1 MMKNEKLINLIKA
14 PHISEKSTLVAENH
28 NQVVLKVQDH
38 ATKQEIKDAVELM
51 FNTKVEKVRISNVKA
66 KLKARM
72 RGPAGRRPGWKKAYV
87 TLQEGQD
94 IDFMGA
100 E

>member
-1 MMKNEKLINLIKA
+1 MKNEKLINLIKA
-14 PHISEKSTLVAENH
+14 PHISEKSTVVAEKN
-28 NQVVLKVQDH
+28 NQVVLKVANE
-38 ATKQEIKDAVELM
+38 ATKQDIKAAVEMM
-51 FNTKVEKVRISNVKA
+51 FNTKVEKVRVSNVKA
-66 KLKARM
+66 KLKTRM

>member
-1 MMKNEKLINLIKA
+1 MKNEKLINLIKA
-14 PHISEKSTLVAENH
+14 PHISEKSTVVAEKN
-28 NQVVLKVQDH
+28 NQVVLKVANE
-38 ATKQEIKDAVELM
+38 ATKQEIKAAVELM
-51 FNTKVEKVRISNVKA
+51 FNTKVEKVRVSNVKA
-66 KLKARM
+66 KLKTRM

>member
-1 MMKNEKLINLIKA
+1 MSNEKLINLIKA
-14 PHISEKSTLVAENH
+14 PHISEKSTNAAEKM
-28 NQVVLKVQDH
+28 NQVVLKVAND

-51 FNTKVEKVRISNVKA
+51 FNTKVEKVRVSNVKA
-66 KLKARM
+66 KIKQRM
-72 RGPAGRRPGWKKAYV
+72 KGPAGRRPGWKKAYV

-94 IDFMGA
+94 IDFIGA